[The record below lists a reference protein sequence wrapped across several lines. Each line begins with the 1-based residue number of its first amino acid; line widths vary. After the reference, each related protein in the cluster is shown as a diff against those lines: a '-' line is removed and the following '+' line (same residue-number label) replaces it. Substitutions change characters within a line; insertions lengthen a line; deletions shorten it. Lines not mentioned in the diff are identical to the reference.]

1 MRFLANGDFNF
12 PFDWVIYWMKHFY
25 IWSFQSGTPNPD
37 GLIRLPGRIFNF
49 IAFGLFGNIGASY
62 FYLFA
67 TLIVAFVAFY
77 FFAQNFLRIR
87 QTSVL
92 LVGSLFFACNPIFL
106 GNLAKVGLVLAA
118 AMLPLCL
125 LAIKAAFERRKFR
138 YFLLLIVCLNISF
151 LHPYNFTVN
160 AAISAIYFAYMA
172 WQHREFVLKQF
183 HKFVMV
189 GVFALLLNAY
199 FILPL
204 ASMGTV
210 SKDVI
215 SDNVVPTAVDY
226 TALVNVSNT
235 GDLFTGFSLSK
246 NIFLDFDFY
255 DSAYRTIY
263 FLGVFTFY
271 GLLIALFLQAEKRLK
286 VQEKRQAALFLAG
299 FLVLIAL
306 ATTTFLHLDSL
317 IKFLISMP
325 GGWAFR
331 SPLKWQLY
339 IPLVLF
345 GLLVV
350 LLARVT
356 DKSRLT
362 MIHVGLGITFIMI
375 NAYVIG
381 DVYRKILTPRSFE
394 NFASLANTDLNQKT
408 LLFVNNN
415 DCMDYLRSNQR
426 VTTELTQLFISK
438 NMQVKRVLADNLDII
453 NLGSYDYVMACRAK
467 PALAATLQ
475 ERYQFAREQSFA
487 DETFNLYRNNQ
498 PTEHVYI
505 PEKIYSLDEPQR
517 IADKANFTNSLL
529 DVPLRFVSGEEKHD
543 GTTTLLDIFDNI
555 GPENIRRNAIETTIP
570 ATKETRHLYVRTDE
584 NPLFY
589 GIAGDTLTLSGQT
602 GNGLRAWPDTK
613 TGVALPTDRE
623 LKVRLTDPQLSTTN
637 LVGNYSLE
645 EGLWQQNVSDCYAY
659 DNYPDIDMKLDE
671 SKSTDGKKSL
681 RLEARRH
688 IACSGPDQI
697 DVKSGEHYLVHFD
710 YQSTGK
716 KDYAGYHVSFDDPA
730 QTFIQERLSTTKG
743 EWGDY
748 SREVRVPE
756 GATHMRLMLYAYP
769 DGNDETKTVTTYYD
783 KVSITK
789 IPPLQ
794 DRFYIVSG
802 SDSAMTPPR
811 TMEFDVVDPTKKA
824 VRIRGATKPFFLATT
839 ETYSPLWR
847 LGINQGSAGPFAKV
861 HPVATEDQLKLNNTM
876 SAWYID
882 PGKLCKQANENCA
895 RQSDGSYDFDM
906 TIEFLPQRSFY
917 VGGIISL
924 VAAVGGGAYYLY
936 DRKRDSQRTTLGRW
950 LWRKR

>member
-12 PFDWVIYWMKHFY
+12 PFDWIIYWMKHFY

-49 IAFGLFGNIGASY
+49 MAFGLFGNVGASY
-62 FYLFA
+62 FYLIS
-67 TLIVAFVAFY
+67 TLVIAFFAFY
-77 FFAQNFLRIR
+77 FFARNFLRIR

-92 LVGSLFFACNPIFL
+92 IVGSLFFACNPIFL

-125 LAIKAAFERRKFR
+125 LAIKAAFERRRFR
-138 YFLLLIVCLNISF
+138 YFLLLILCLNISF

-255 DSAYRTIY
+255 DTAYRTIY
-263 FLGVFTFY
+263 FLGVFAFY
-271 GLLIALFLQAEKRLK
+271 GLLIALFLQAERRLK
-286 VQEKRQAALFLAG
+286 VHEKRQAALFLAG

-350 LLARVT
+350 LLARIT

-362 MIHVGLGITFIMI
+362 MLHIGLGITFIMM

-394 NFASLANTDLNQKT
+394 NFASLGSADLNQKT

-415 DCMDYLRSNQR
+415 DCMDYLRNNQR

-438 NMQVKRVLADNLDII
+438 NMQVKRVLSDNLDII
-453 NLGSYDYVMACRAK
+453 NLGSYDYVMGCRAK
-467 PALAATLQ
+467 PALASTLQ
-475 ERYQFAREQSFA
+475 DRYRFTPDQSFA
-487 DETFNLYRNNQ
+487 NDTFNLYRNNQ

-505 PEKIYSLDEPQR
+505 PAHVYAVNETTR
-517 IADKANFTNSLL
+517 VADKANFTDNLL
-529 DVPLRFVSGEEKHD
+529 GEPLRFVSDTDHP
-543 GTTTLLDIFDNI
+543 GTTSLQDIFDDVS
-555 GPENIRRNAIETTIP
+555 PDNIRRNAVEATIP
-570 ATKETRHLYVRTDE
+570 ASKEMSHLYARTDE

-589 GIAGDTLTLSGQT
+589 NMSGDTLTLSGRS
-602 GNGLRAWPDTK
+602 GNGLTAWPDEK
-613 TGVALPTDRE
+613 TGVELPIDRE
-623 LKVRLTDPQLSTTN
+623 LKVRMVDPELNTTN
-637 LVGNYSLE
+637 LVRNYSLE
-645 EGLWQQNVSDCYAY
+645 EGLWQRNVSDCYAY

-697 DVKSGEHYLVHFD
+697 DVNAGEHYLVHFN

-716 KDYAGYHVSFDDPA
+716 KDYAGYHISFDDPA
-730 QTFIQERLSTTKG
+730 ETFIQERLSTTNG
-743 EWGDY
+743 EWQGY

-769 DGNDETKTVTTYYD
+769 DGNDETKTITTYYD
-783 KVSITK
+783 KVSVVK
-789 IPPLQ
+789 VPPLQ
-794 DRFYIVSG
+794 DRFYVVSG
-802 SDSAMTPPR
+802 NENTTTPPKK
-811 TMEFDVVDPTKKA
+811 MEFDVIDPTKKA
-824 VRIRGATKPFFLATT
+824 VRIRGATKPFFLAST

-847 LGINQGSAGPFAKV
+847 LGVNQGPAGPFAKV
-861 HPVATEDQLKLNNTM
+861 HPVSTDDQLKLNNTM
-876 SAWYID
+876 NAWYVD
-882 PGKLCKQANENCA
+882 PTKLCEQVGGSCKRQA
-895 RQSDGSYDFDM
+895 DGSYDFDM

-917 VGGIISL
+917 AGGIISIA
-924 VAAVGGGAYYLY
+924 AAVGGIAYYLY
-936 DRKRDSQRTTLGRW
+936 DRRRDSQRTTLGRW
-950 LWRKR
+950 LWRRR

>member
-12 PFDWVIYWMKHFY
+12 PFDWIIYWMKHFY

-49 IAFGLFGNIGASY
+49 MMFGLFGNIGASY
-62 FYLFA
+62 FYLIS
-67 TLIVAFVAFY
+67 TLIIAFVAFY
-77 FFAQNFLRIR
+77 FFARNFLRIR

-92 LVGSLFFACNPIFL
+92 IVGSLFFACNPIFL

-125 LAIKAAFERRKFR
+125 LAIKAAFERRRFR
-138 YFLLLIVCLNISF
+138 YFLLLILCLNISF

-160 AAISAIYFAYMA
+160 AAVSAIYFAYMA

-255 DSAYRTIY
+255 DAAYRTIY
-263 FLGVFTFY
+263 FLGVFAFY
-271 GLLIALFLQAEKRLK
+271 GLLIALFLQAERRLK
-286 VQEKRQAALFLAG
+286 VHEKRQAALFLAG

-350 LLARVT
+350 LLARIT
-356 DKSRLT
+356 DRSRLT
-362 MIHVGLGITFIMI
+362 MIHVGLGVTFIMM

-394 NFASLANTDLNQKT
+394 NFASLAAADLNQKT

-438 NMQVKRVLADNLDII
+438 NMQVKRVLSDNLDII
-453 NLGSYDYVMACRAK
+453 NLGSYDYVMGCRAK
-467 PALAATLQ
+467 PTLATTLQ
-475 ERYQFAREQSFA
+475 ERYQFTRDQSFA
-487 DETFNLYRNNQ
+487 NDTFNLFRNNQ

-505 PEKIYSLDEPQR
+505 PSQVYTIDETR
-517 IADKANFTNSLL
+517 RVADKANFTQGIL
-529 DVPLRFVSGEEKHD
+529 DEPFRFVAGA
-543 GTTTLLDIFDNI
+543 GNTATTQLRDIFERV
-555 GPENIRRNAIETTIP
+555 GPGNIRRNAVETTIP
-570 ATKETRHLYVRTDE
+570 ASQTPTHLYARTGG

-589 GIAGDTLTLSGQT
+589 GISGDALTLSGQS
-602 GNGLRAWPDTK
+602 GNGLRAWPDEK
-613 TGVALPTDRE
+613 TGVELPLDKE
-623 LKVRLTDPQLSTTN
+623 LKVRLTDTQLSTTN
-637 LVGNYSLE
+637 LVRNYSLE

-681 RLEARRH
+681 QLEARRH

-697 DVKSGEHYLVHFD
+697 DVKPGEHYLVHFN

-743 EWGDY
+743 EWHDY

-769 DGNDETKTVTTYYD
+769 DGNDETKTITTYYD

-789 IPPLQ
+789 VPPLQ
-794 DRFYIVSG
+794 DRFYTVSDTEG
-802 SDSAMTPPR
+802 GTTAPR
-811 TMEFDVVDPTKKA
+811 TMEFTVIDPTKKA

-847 LGINQGSAGPFAKV
+847 LGVNQGPSGPFAKV
-861 HPVATEDQLKLNNTM
+861 HPVSAENQLKLNNTM
-876 SAWYID
+876 NAWYVD
-882 PGKLCKQANENCA
+882 PVKLCEQTSSCTRQA
-895 RQSDGSYDFDM
+895 DGSYDFDM

-924 VAAVGGGAYYLY
+924 VTAVTGALYYLY
-936 DRKRDSQRTTLGRW
+936 DRRRDRQRTTLGRW
-950 LWRKR
+950 LWRRR